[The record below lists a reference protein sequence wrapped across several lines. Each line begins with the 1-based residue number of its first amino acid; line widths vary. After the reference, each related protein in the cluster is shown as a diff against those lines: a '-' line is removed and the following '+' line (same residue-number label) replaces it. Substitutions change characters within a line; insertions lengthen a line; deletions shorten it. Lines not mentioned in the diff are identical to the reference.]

1 MAAEIA
7 IPLNEKLLRHGRMP
21 DGESGGKG
29 VPLSEIPMLLTLDQ
43 LRPNPDNPRTSR
55 NPKYDEIKA
64 SIRSR
69 GLDSVPKVTRD
80 PECPDDTYIFSDG
93 GNTRHAIL
101 SELYAETGDDRFRCI
116 PCIVKPWPGRLHCVI
131 GHLAENDMRG
141 ELSFIEKAF
150 GIEKARIIHEEQ
162 LGRTVSQR
170 ELAELLKSSGYPVH
184 HSNISRMKSA
194 VELLYPWMPDLLN
207 SGIGRPQ
214 VSQLLALRST
224 AEKVWQSFREICAI
238 PPERDFSSV
247 FGEVSRDF
255 NNPED
260 YSADLFKAALITA
273 MQQAMPDPALT
284 GDTWL
289 AAFEPQELQQL
300 RLPEAKALLQ
310 PPVTAEK
317 KPAEKLPEK
326 VIRNRQKNAG
336 DKIPDTPPP
345 VSVAPD
351 TVTDIW
357 HIPALQD
364 DIEHLQNAAFRLA
377 YELAAVTGEEHTI
390 HEDLSP
396 ESPGYRVSPVGNH
409 SLPAA
414 LCGSGNDCIVS
425 VLIGEAH
432 ACVVPVC
439 DDETVLKYFRLIRI
453 VRRIRELQRER
464 AGVCV

>member
-1 MAAEIA
+1 
-7 IPLNEKLLRHGRMP
+7 
-21 DGESGGKG
+21 
-29 VPLSEIPMLLTLDQ
+29 
-43 LRPNPDNPRTSR
+43 
-55 NPKYDEIKA
+55 
-64 SIRSR
+64 
-69 GLDSVPKVTRD
+69 
-80 PECPDDTYIFSDG
+80 
-93 GNTRHAIL
+93 
-101 SELYAETGDDRFRCI
+101 
-116 PCIVKPWPGRLHCVI
+116 
-131 GHLAENDMRG
+131 
-141 ELSFIEKAF
+141 
-150 GIEKARIIHEEQ
+150 
-162 LGRTVSQR
+162 
-170 ELAELLKSSGYPVH
+170 
-184 HSNISRMKSA
+184 
-194 VELLYPWMPDLLN
+194 
-207 SGIGRPQ
+207 
-214 VSQLLALRST
+214 
-224 AEKVWQSFREICAI
+224 
-238 PPERDFSSV
+238 
-247 FGEVSRDF
+247 
-255 NNPED
+255 
-260 YSADLFKAALITA
+260 

-336 DKIPDTPPP
+336 DKIRILRRRYPLRRILLRISGIFLPCRM
-345 VSVAPD
+345 
-351 TVTDIW
+351 ILN
-357 HIPALQD
+357 ICKMR
-364 DIEHLQNAAFRLA
+364 AFRLA

-432 ACVVPVC
+432 ACSVPVC
-439 DDETVLKYFRLIRI
+439 DDETALKYFRLIRI